1 MRLTYID
8 LLKGFTIVWV
18 LWMHMNLPELIFPS
32 VQMPIFFFISGTF
45 YKIHGNCLS
54 QIKSDSRK
62 LLVPAVCFGFISW
75 LIINAKVGVSGGII
89 NHIVEAEKASI
100 IWFLIALFLFRL
112 LSYPF
117 TKRNLRYGLL
127 LLSAIVYV
135 PGFYL
140 YAKHLDF
147 IVPIIPLAHMG
158 CFMIY
163 YAIGLCFGKKILNVV
178 ESKGKNTLLILA
190 ICIYISLVH
199 IIDWKTGVF
208 SYIPFL
214 VYVFPYTLGVIFAL
228 LKLFYKVQRY
238 ATIMK
243 PVRYFGEN
251 SIVFYLTHWPLW
263 MHVFKPLGG
272 DLYVSFIAIVL
283 LEFPLIYIINN
294 YLPWMIGK
302 KKR

>member
-45 YKIHGNCLS
+45 YKIHGDLWS

-75 LIINAKVGVSGGII
+75 LIISAKVEISGGIL
-89 NHIVEAEKASI
+89 NNIVEAEKASI

-117 TKRNLRYGLL
+117 TIRNKKYGLL
-127 LLSAIVYV
+127 LLSALVYV

-163 YAIGLCFGKKILNVV
+163 YAIGLCFGKKLLAVV
-178 ESKGKNTLLILA
+178 ERNEKNTLPVLLI
-190 ICIYISLVH
+190 CTYIFLVH
-199 IIDWKTGVF
+199 IIDWKAGVF
-208 SYIPFL
+208 HYIPFL
-214 VYVFPYTLGVIFAL
+214 VYVFPYTLGVIFIL
-228 LKLFYKVQRY
+228 LKIFYKAQRLE
-238 ATIMK
+238 TIMK
-243 PVRYFGEN
+243 PVRYLGEN

-272 DLYVSFIAIVL
+272 DFYVSFIAIVL
-283 LEFPLIYIINN
+283 LEFPLIYIMNK
-294 YLPWMIGK
+294 YLPWMIGRK
-302 KKR
+302 KK